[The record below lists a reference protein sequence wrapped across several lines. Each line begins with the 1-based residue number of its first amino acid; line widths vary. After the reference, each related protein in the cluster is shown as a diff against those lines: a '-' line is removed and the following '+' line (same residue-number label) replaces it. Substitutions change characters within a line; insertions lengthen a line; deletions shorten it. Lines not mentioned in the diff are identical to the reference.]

1 MKNIRMLG
9 RTMSAPLL
17 FVLTACVAC
26 GTTKPPEPTTPKDE
40 KNAKKEPTEKPTKP
54 TAESVPNTGTASA
67 VKISDEILKAC
78 GIPQPEAYFAFDS
91 ANLRPQD
98 TKPLDKV
105 ADCFISGP
113 LKGRLIKLVGHA
125 DPRGDADYNFML
137 GQSRAD
143 AVQKYLTGYGVE
155 KPKVTS
161 TSRGAQDA
169 TGTDDA
175 SWAQDR
181 RVDLVLGN

>member
-1 MKNIRMLG
+1 MKHTRAVGAIAIASVVAMI
-9 RTMSAPLL
+9 A
-17 FVLTACVAC
+17 AC
-26 GTTKPPEPTTPKDE
+26 GSSKPPEPTTAKTE
-40 KNAKKEPTEKPTKP
+40 TTSKKEAADAPTKP
-54 TAESVPNTGTASA
+54 TKDTVPNTGTASG

-105 ADCFISGP
+105 AQCFVTGP
-113 LKGRLIKLVGHA
+113 LKGKTLKLVGHA

-143 AVQKYLTGYGVE
+143 AVQKYMIGQGLE
-155 KPKVTS
+155 KPKAAS
-161 TSRGAQDA
+161 TSRGALDA
-169 TGTDDA
+169 SGTDES

-181 RVDLVLGN
+181 RVDLMLGD